1 LLRRPGLSG
10 IQFSGAAKCPI
21 KLAGFANYAF
31 QLLDTHGKAFNV
43 EQRVNLNLVRSADA
57 DQSRIDPER
66 QGRKVLAV
74 VRQADTGV

>member
-1 LLRRPGLSG
+1 MVKPLRADGALRR
-10 IQFSGAAKCPI
+10 Q
-21 KLAGFANYAF
+21 
-31 QLLDTHGKAFNV
+31 QAFNV